1 MADIS
6 QGIDAYFWITV
17 LTVFCTG
24 FNLIVRY
31 AYRSKCKRCKICCI
45 EIERDIEVEER
56 EDTAAAANT
65 AANTSSKQPSEPT
78 Q

>member
-56 EDTAAAANT
+56 EDAAT
-65 AANTSSKQPSEPT
+65 GPANTSSKQPSEPT

>member
-24 FNLIVRY
+24 FNFIVRY

-56 EDTAAAANT
+56 EDAAT
-65 AANTSSKQPSEPT
+65 GPANTSSKQPSEPT